1 MIARK
6 LGRQKHPVSH
16 MKVAQILHDLD
27 YGLQSNRKTE
37 ESADDPDLDA
47 QFRHINTTV
56 KQCLRQGIP
65 VISVTIATATRC
77 FRPRQP

>member
-1 MIARK
+1 
-6 LGRQKHPVSH
+6 
-16 MKVAQILHDLD
+16 
-27 YGLQSNRKTE
+27 LQSNRKTE